1 MPRRSNFCQFSLRFT
16 LLLSVS
22 FRGPSW
28 ASIAFI
34 YTTPGRPGNEF
45 VRHITLKFYAHFTSL
60 VCSACPWTSD
70 DAPVLKWERRERI
83 NIRVISGKEQDR
95 NESEIEEGED
105 DSFVMHLSAAIPGGD
120 PGEPPVI
127 CTTTSTNSH
136 YPKPNLCNLIQDGND
151 INLDW
156 TYRKDALMN
165 AVSDFIPTKKV
176 TGKNTPPWITS
187 QIIHAPRKKEAACS
201 KLKKSPTD
209 HQQQNYR
216 ELRTKAK
223 TLIPESREMYF
234 SSLDSDLA
242 RQPKRFGPFLSS
254 RIKRGPSLK
263 RWARAM
269 TISRALKHQRLNK
282 SPSCLTLTL
291 CQFSL
296 LPQRSALCQLIS
308 RPHTPHVRGG
318 NGFDISQTAWYKQS
332 NWTFGYSLFL

>member
-60 VCSACPWTSD
+60 VYFACPWTSD

-165 AVSDFIPTKKV
+165 AVSDFIPTKK
-176 TGKNTPPWITS
+176 GKTPRLGS
-187 QIIHAPRKKEAACS
+187 QV
-201 KLKKSPTD
+201 KSST
-209 HQQQNYR
+209 
-216 ELRTKAK
+216 LRGKRR
-223 TLIPESREMYF
+223 L
-234 SSLDSDLA
+234 LA
-242 RQPKRFGPFLSS
+242 LSW
-254 RIKRGPSLK
+254 RNLLLTINNRTIANCVQRL
-263 RWARAM
+263 RLLYLRAVRCISAHL
-269 TISRALKHQRLNK
+269 TQISRGSLNAL
-282 SPSCLTLTL
+282 
-291 CQFSL
+291 
-296 LPQRSALCQLIS
+296 
-308 RPHTPHVRGG
+308 V
-318 NGFDISQTAWYKQS
+318 
-332 NWTFGYSLFL
+332 LF